1 MSVKPLSEEELR
13 MNEQASQ
20 VAASVLGEPVEA
32 ATRVEQVTQDQQL
45 ENFGVG
51 AVNRGFVK
59 GARGLSRVMM
69 PRTMGGMKNMETG
82 GLPKT
87 FVLAVS
93 ATKVH
98 ALEDKQQ
105 GGKLVAGKVLKSWER
120 DTFQARSGDNA
131 ATAAVSGVT
140 DDRQLLVIYLPLDG
154 GKSKYMQA
162 AARIQQQAG
171 SPGQPHRMMVARDA
185 ASDKVVELVS
195 ANAPAPGANVM
206 IGGQSVA
213 DMMAQAQGAA
223 SAPDP
228 SEQLTRLAQ
237 LHASG
242 ALTDDEFATQKAKVL
257 GA

>member
-1 MSVKPLSEEELR
+1 VVKPLTDEELR
-13 MNEQASQ
+13 MNEDAAS
-20 VAASVLGEPVEA
+20 VASSVLGESVEA

-51 AVNRGFVK
+51 GFNRGAVK
-59 GARGLSRVMM
+59 VSRGIGRMMM

-87 FVLAVS
+87 FVLAVT
-93 ATKVH
+93 ADKIH
-98 ALEDKQQ
+98 ALEDKDDK
-105 GGKLVAGKVLKSWER
+105 GKLVGGKALQSWDR
-120 DTFQARSGDNA
+120 ATFQAKSGQNA
-131 ATAAVSGVT
+131 AVTAVSGVP

-171 SPGQPHRMMVARDA
+171 GPGQPHRVMVAKDE
-185 ASDKVVELVS
+185 ASNKVVELVT
-195 ANAPAPGANVM
+195 ANAPAAGANIM

-213 DMMAQAQGAA
+213 DMMAQAGGGAA
-223 SAPDP
+223 AADP
-228 SEQLTRLAQ
+228 TQQLTKLAD
-237 LHASG
+237 LHDRGVLS
-242 ALTDDEFATQKAKVL
+242 DEEFATQKAKIL